1 MWSSIM
7 GKVTV
12 ASRSA
17 KNMRAALAFT
27 AVCLAALPTVQVVAK
42 PPKPVAAIA
51 ETRPRLIVLT
61 DIGNEPDDSESMVR
75 LLTYANEI
83 EIEGLVATT
92 SRHLSDKTNPQMI
105 EKRVAAYAQ
114 VLGNLRVHDTRYPDA
129 EVLRGRIHSAWPALG
144 MNAVGEGK
152 DSEGSRAIIAAV
164 DKADARPV
172 WVAVWGGAA
181 TLAQA
186 LWSVKA
192 TRTPAEVD
200 KFIAKLR
207 VYSISDQD
215 ESGPWA
221 RATFPHLFWITSVHG
236 PNQYQLAT
244 WTGISAL
251 LPGADQ
257 SMVDRKWL
265 RDNIQKRGALGLLYP
280 TPMFIMEG
288 DTPSFLNLVSNGLA
302 VPDQPNWGGWG
313 GRWEQPSPSFGHWAD
328 TTDSVTGT
336 DGKSYRGNTASIWRW
351 RSAFQNDFAAR
362 MAWSVTPRFADA
374 NHAPRLVVN
383 GSSDIQPL
391 RLSACPDE
399 AVPLSAEGS
408 IDPDG
413 NTIAYRWW
421 WYREAGTAITQQ
433 VTFSQATGQ
442 RTAATIPVWTQPSMI
457 ALEPGY
463 SFHVILEAIDAGTP
477 ALTRYR
483 RIIID
488 VPTDGRSINGKTC
501 PKIAVQ
507 ARKDNVDFDAVPM
520 VSDAAFSVD
529 SEIRTLLDNPAARKV
544 IERLAPELIELSTTH
559 VEALGMSIRFISGFD
574 PRWNDERMKQVDA
587 ELSKIPAAD
596 K

>member
-1 MWSSIM
+1 
-7 GKVTV
+7 
-12 ASRSA
+12 
-17 KNMRAALAFT
+17 MRTGLIVRCALAALALGPIAFG
-27 AVCLAALPTVQVVAK
+27 AAQAK
-42 PPKPVAAIA
+42 APASATA
-51 ETRPRLIVLT
+51 ETRVRLIVLT

-114 VLGNLRVHDTRYPDA
+114 VLANLRVHDARYPDA
-129 EVLRGRIHSAWPALG
+129 EVLRRRIHSGWPALG

-172 WVAVWGGAA
+172 WVSVWGGAA

-200 KFIAKLR
+200 RFIAKLR

-215 ESGPWA
+215 DSGPWA
-221 RATFPHLFWITSVHG
+221 RATFPHLFWIASVHG
-236 PNQYQLAT
+236 PSQYALAT
-244 WTGISAL
+244 WTGISAP
-251 LPGADQ
+251 LPGSDQ

-265 RDNIQKRGALGLLYP
+265 RDNIQKRGALGALYP

-288 DTPSFLNLVSNGLA
+288 DTPSFLNLVGNGLA
-302 VPDQPNWGGWG
+302 IPDQPNWGGWG
-313 GRWEQPSPSFGHWAD
+313 GRWEQPSSSFGHWAD
-328 TTDSVTGT
+328 TTDSVTGA
-336 DGKSYRGNTASIWRW
+336 DGKSYRSNQATIWRW

-362 MAWSVTPRFADA
+362 MAWSVSPRFADA

-383 GSSDIQPL
+383 GTADLQPF
-391 RLSACPDE
+391 RLSACPGE
-399 AVPLSAEGS
+399 AMPLSAEGS

-413 NTIAYRWW
+413 NAIAYRWW
-421 WYREAGTAITQQ
+421 WYREAGNSITQQ
-433 VTFSQATGQ
+433 VTLSQATGP
-442 RTAATIPVWTQPSMI
+442 RTTATIPVWTQPSMLE
-457 ALEPGY
+457 LEPSF
-463 SFHVILEAIDAGTP
+463 SFHVILEATDAGTP

-483 RIIID
+483 RIIIN
-488 VPTDGRSINGKTC
+488 VPTDGRSINGKPC

-507 ARKDNVDFDAVPM
+507 ARKAIVDYDAVPSI
-520 VSDAAFSVD
+520 SDADFSVD
-529 SEIRTLLDNPAARKV
+529 SEIRTLLESPTARKV
-544 IERLAPELIELSTTH
+544 LERLAPELIELSITH

-574 PRWNDERMKQVDA
+574 QRWNEDRVKQVDA
-587 ELSKIPAAD
+587 ELSKIPASD

>member
-1 MWSSIM
+1 M
-7 GKVTV
+7 GRVTV

-17 KNMRAALAFT
+17 KNMRATLAFT

-42 PPKPVAAIA
+42 PPKPVAANA

-114 VLGNLRVHDTRYPDA
+114 VLGNLRVHDSRYPDA

-144 MNAVGEGK
+144 MSAVGEGK

-221 RATFPHLFWITSVHG
+221 RATFPHLFWIASVHG

-265 RDNIQKRGALGLLYP
+265 RDNIQKRGALGALYP

-288 DTPSFLNLVSNGLA
+288 DTPSFLNLVGNGLA

-328 TTDSVTGT
+328 TTDNVTGA

-383 GSSDIQPL
+383 GTSELKPL
-391 RLSACPDE
+391 RLSACPGE
-399 AVPLSAEGS
+399 AVPLNAEGS

-413 NTIAYRWW
+413 NAIAYRWW
-421 WYREAGTAITQQ
+421 WYREAAPAITQQ
-433 VTFSQATGQ
+433 VTFSQATGP
-442 RTAATIPVWTQPSMI
+442 RTAPTIPLWTHPSMI

-463 SFHVILEAIDAGTP
+463 SFHVILEATDAGTP

-488 VPTDGRSINGKTC
+488 VPTDGRSINGKAC

-507 ARKDNVDFDAVPM
+507 AQRAIVDFDAVPSI
-520 VSDAAFSVD
+520 SDAAFSVD
-529 SEIRTLLDNPAARKV
+529 SEIRTLLDNAAARKV
-544 IERLAPELIELSTTH
+544 LERMAPELIELTTTH
-559 VEALGMSIRFISGFD
+559 VEALGMSIRFISGLD
-574 PRWNDERMKQVDA
+574 PRWNEERVKLVDA
-587 ELSKIPAAD
+587 ELSKISAAN